1 MTAKNSADSWGII
14 SRAFHWIV
22 VALILF
28 QGTTGLLRSS
38 LPRGI
43 MDWHKS
49 VGITILFLAVL
60 RVLWRL
66 YAGAPKPVAGTS
78 RLQALGASAVHFVL
92 YALIFIVP
100 ITGWIVSD
108 SGKRP
113 LLWFGMAMPDLI
125 ATNETLHE
133 AFEEWHEQA
142 FWVLVVVAAAHLL
155 AALYHHMF
163 VRDRTLV
170 RMLKG

>member
-1 MTAKNSADSWGII
+1 MTAKNTADSWGVV
-14 SRAFHWIV
+14 SRTFHWIV

-38 LPRGI
+38 FPRGT
-43 MDWHKS
+43 MELHKS
-49 VGITILFLAVL
+49 IGITILGLAVL

-66 YAGAPKPVAGTS
+66 YAGAPKPVPGTT
-78 RLQALGASAVHFVL
+78 RVQGLAASAVHVVL

-100 ITGWIVSD
+100 ITGWIVTD
-108 SGKRP
+108 AGRRP
-113 LLWFGMAMPDLI
+113 LMWFGLAMPDLI

-133 AFEEWHEQA
+133 AFEEWHELA
-142 FWVLVVVAAAHLL
+142 FWALVIVAAAHLL
-155 AALYHHMF
+155 AALYHHLF